1 MPLIFFTTLAGITT
15 LLDTTRTRLTK
26 VRRDDRGASVVEWVF
41 ISGAAIVLAVL
52 VLAAIT
58 AFVNGRIGKIS

>member
-1 MPLIFFTTLAGITT
+1 MPLIFFTAIAGIIT
-15 LLDTTRTRLTK
+15 LLDTSRTRLTK

-41 ISGAAIVLAVL
+41 ISGAVIVLAVV
-52 VLAAIT
+52 VLGAIT